1 MLEADKITRRRQALQ
16 KSKGFI
22 HETFHYFKN
31 GHGNCSRRG
40 VHGTGK
46 RDSKQQADFRK
57 DRIEAYNSYY
67 QEYQDSPKNGNQISF
82 SVRYYMIGKS
92 PKTWQLPIYFPAC
105 TGSLKYGT
113 GLGYKPL
120 FCISN

>member
-1 MLEADKITRRRQALQ
+1 MGMEIAPAEGSMGRGNGIPNSRLTFERTVSKLTTPITRNARTVL
-16 KSKGFI
+16 
-22 HETFHYFKN
+22 
-31 GHGNCSRRG
+31 RRG
-40 VHGTGK
+40 
-46 RDSKQQADFRK
+46 
-57 DRIEAYNSYY
+57 I
-67 QEYQDSPKNGNQISF
+67 QISF